1 MGSVR
6 FRVRVGALVLFAS
19 VSNTARAQDA
29 PAAQAAPA
37 APRIAVAADAYPQE
51 TDNALLGAAV
61 YETGRSRGLVAV
73 PPPAVAEAAQR
84 EVAYQAG
91 ALSVDVQVLERIRI
105 DVNAAVLVRIARTP
119 GGEVN
124 ITVVGGANSPQIHV
138 VALDRTAI
146 NTLVDQML
154 ASAGFG
160 GPARPAEAQP
170 SGGSPSQ
177 EPAPSY
183 LVLPGHSA
191 VPPDKSPPERDA
203 EVRAAW
209 VDRGGLRFGWDVR
222 GMITAMHQ
230 PEVSVPKGATSGV
243 EKQYGIGGGL
253 GVHIEAVYLNLPDP
267 SLGGGFWA
275 GFRLGAG
282 LDGHLL
288 YSRKPTGYKGVDVR
302 YDDVFLLYPVAS
314 AHAGLYLAFGS
325 FPGPT
330 IWRGVVL
337 GLAYAPAFEGGIEI
351 GDRHF
356 AHAFNPA
363 GFEASI
369 DVKRIDV
376 ADHAAAAPQIRL
388 VAHLLPPVR
397 DELPWL
403 ISAGVGAAAF

>member
-1 MGSVR
+1 MASVHL
-6 FRVRVGALVLFAS
+6 RVSVFALVLVGS
-19 VSNTARAQDA
+19 VSTAW
-29 PAAQAAPA
+29 AQAAPPQQTAPA

-51 TDNALLGAAV
+51 TDNALLGATLFQTAH
-61 YETGRSRGLVAV
+61 SRGLVAV
-73 PPPAVAEAAQR
+73 PPPAIAEAAQR

-91 ALSVDVQVLERIRI
+91 ALSVDPQVLDRIRI

-124 ITVVGGANSPQIHV
+124 VTVVGGANSPQIHV
-138 VALDRTAI
+138 VALDQNAI
-146 NTLVDQML
+146 TTLVDQML

-160 GPARPAEAQP
+160 GPARAQP
-170 SGGSPSQ
+170 SGGSPPAAPNQ

-191 VPPDKSPPERDA
+191 VPPDQSPPERDA
-203 EVRAAW
+203 DVRAAW
-209 VDRGGLRFGWDVR
+209 IARGGLRFGWDVR

-230 PEVSVPKGATSGV
+230 PEVTIPKNATSGV

-282 LDGHLL
+282 LDGHLV
-288 YSRKPTGYKGVDVR
+288 YSRKPTGYKGVDVE
-302 YDDVFLLYPVAS
+302 YDDVFLLYPVVS
-314 AHAGLYLAFGS
+314 AHAGLYLAFGN

-356 AHAFNPA
+356 THAFNPA
-363 GFEASI
+363 GFEVSI
-369 DVKRIDV
+369 DAKHIDV
-376 ADHAAAAPQIRL
+376 AEHASASPQIRL
-388 VAHLLPPVR
+388 VAHVLPRVG
-397 DELPWL
+397 DLPWL
-403 ISAGVGAAAF
+403 ISAGVGVTGY